1 MFGHTVF
8 LATAAMLTCCLFILF
23 VYFKGTLEAITMVH
37 SRSCRTGVSVEVGP
51 EIDVR
56 STSGQDDIQ
65 GHTELLGK
73 LLKVERCHRKGEERV
88 AKTLTLVFILV

>member
-1 MFGHTVF
+1 
-8 LATAAMLTCCLFILF
+8 
-23 VYFKGTLEAITMVH
+23 MVH
-37 SRSCRTGVSVEVGP
+37 SRSCRTGASVEVGP

-65 GHTELLGK
+65 GYTDSLGK

-88 AKTLTLVFILV
+88 AKTLTSVFILF